1 MELDK
6 KIALITGAG
15 ATGGI
20 GAATA
25 ILFAREGADVII
37 SGRDQ
42 ERGEQALKE
51 IEAGAGG
58 HGQLRFILADLTD
71 LDDVRELAD
80 QAGDVDILVNNAA
93 GITAGPALEPDAESF
108 DDVFATSVRGPYFLT
123 AALAR
128 GMIARRSGSI
138 VNISTMAARIG
149 MPGLS
154 VYSASKAAVESLTRT
169 WAAEFADAGVRVNT
183 VSPGPTRSDKVA
195 TFMGEAAEQLGRT
208 TLLKRMA
215 STDEIAQ
222 VVLFLAS
229 DRASYVTGATVA
241 VDGGRTAI

>member
-1 MELDK
+1 MELDN

-37 SGRDQ
+37 TGRDQ
-42 ERGEQALKE
+42 ERGEHALKE
-51 IEAGAGG
+51 IEAGAG
-58 HGQLRFILADLTD
+58 HGQVRFILADLTD
-71 LDDVRELAD
+71 LDAVQELAE

-93 GITAGPALEPDAESF
+93 GVTAGPALAPDAESF

-128 GMIARRSGSI
+128 GMMARGSGSI

-229 DRASYVTGATVA
+229 ERASYVTGATVA